1 MFCILGWRIFYQ
13 TMLNCATQHA
23 APTLAFT
30 SLEIK
35 LLNRITFS
43 TFSQAHPKFRGFPY
57 MRSALTQLARLSGY
71 LARTSDS
78 QLSDTVIWRCLSRLT
93 DIELGYFLGTKNVA
107 N

>member
-1 MFCILGWRIFYQ
+1 
-13 TMLNCATQHA
+13 
-23 APTLAFT
+23 
-30 SLEIK
+30 
-35 LLNRITFS
+35 
-43 TFSQAHPKFRGFPY
+43 